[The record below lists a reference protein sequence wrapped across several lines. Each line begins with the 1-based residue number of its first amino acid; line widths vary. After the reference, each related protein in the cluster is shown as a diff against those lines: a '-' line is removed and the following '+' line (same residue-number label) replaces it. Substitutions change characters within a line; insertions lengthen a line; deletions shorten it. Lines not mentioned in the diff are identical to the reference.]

1 MPETVEETPIE
12 ETAETTPAIHPE
24 IPPEI
29 PHGYMQNAQ
38 GHLIPESKVRDQH
51 KLTDQTVKK
60 IFDYADELS
69 QQIARFKG
77 HTYDDLAALTDL
89 LREKYG
95 AEKYGAEKYRT
106 GAGGAKGNMSFT
118 SFDGRMKVVVA
129 VADHL
134 DFGPELKVAKE
145 LLDEFLAD
153 EAKTASDAIRSVIH
167 QVFAVDKPGRVN
179 REALFALRQ
188 IEVDDAR
195 WQKAMEAISDSIRIA
210 GSKTYIRIY
219 ARDTAEGR
227 FRQVPLSL
235 AAV

>member
-1 MPETVEETPIE
+1 MPETIE
-12 ETAETTPAIHPE
+12 ETADTIPALHPE
-24 IPPEI
+24 MPPEI
-29 PHGYMQNAQ
+29 PHGYMMNGK

-51 KLTDQTVKK
+51 KLMDQTVRK
-60 IFDYADELS
+60 IFDYADDLS
-69 QQIARFKG
+69 AQIARFKG

-95 AEKYGAEKYRT
+95 ADK
-106 GAGGAKGNMSFT
+106 GGAHKGTGKGNMSFT

-129 VADHL
+129 VSDHL
-134 DFGPELKVAKE
+134 DYGPELQVAKE
-145 LLDEFLAD
+145 LLDDFLAD
-153 EAKTASDAIRSVIH
+153 EAKTASDAIRAVIN
-167 QVFAVDKPGRVN
+167 QVFNVEKPGRVN

-188 IEVDDAR
+188 IEVDDDR
-195 WQKAMEAISDSIRIA
+195 WQRAMEAISDSIRIA